1 MMSQTSR
8 PERTFILG
16 NPDLYSGNEHFVVE
30 AFTNLL
36 GGSRLKKQLKGFLE
50 VQSSLLNRISL
61 ASDIKFRTE
70 GDIAFVFSFN
80 NCK

>member
-1 MMSQTSR
+1 MLQTSR

-16 NPDLYSGNEHFVVE
+16 NPDLYSGNEHFVME
-30 AFTNLL
+30 AISDFF
-36 GGSRLKKQLKGFLE
+36 GGCRLKEQFKGFLE
-50 VQSSLLNRISL
+50 VQTSLLNRISL
-61 ASDIKFRTE
+61 TGDVKFRAE